1 MSGIGLDDSF
11 IIIGSYT
18 RTQGYDVLKRIE
30 MTMKEISLSIFI
42 TTFTS
47 TLAFTLGCFSD
58 IPAVRWL
65 CIYAAPSVVIDF
77 VFQITF
83 FISLVVLDERRI
95 EAGRMDCCSCIHVS
109 ENQVEVESSE
119 QAQSPVMQKAQGK
132 HWADR
137 FMGWYAN
144 KLLNPAVQGCILVAY
159 TGVLAGSIYA
169 TTTLTQHFDVN
180 DMVPHDSY
188 MRGYYNSLSS
198 YATARTGLPSY
209 AFFRDVDQSDPLVQ
223 EQMIQFVNDL
233 AEHGAIAKQPTEC
246 WLIDFLKY
254 ADETGLSSQSS
265 LNFSEKVEKFLREPL
280 YDDIYDDHIVRD
292 SKTGEVI
299 TSRCEVYVNV
309 DLADAQGGIEGLELL
324 REISS
329 SQSINEGLDGGDWKF
344 FTYQDTYNLWEFYS
358 TVLEEL
364 TFSTFIGIVSVSL
377 VAFFLIPHWTAVLFI
392 TPMIVSLYTGM
403 LGKLLV

>member
-1 MSGIGLDDSF
+1 
-11 IIIGSYT
+11 
-18 RTQGYDVLKRIE
+18 

-77 VFQITF
+77 LFQITF
-83 FISLVVLDERRI
+83 FISLIVLDERRI
-95 EAGRMDCCSCIHVS
+95 EAKRMDCCSCIHVS
-109 ENQVEVESSE
+109 ENRDELESSE
-119 QAQSPVMQKAQGK
+119 QTPPPIMQKEQEK

-137 FMGWYAN
+137 FMGWYAK
-144 KLLNPAVQGCILVAY
+144 KLLIPAVQGCVMITYA
-159 TGVLAGSIYA
+159 GVLAGSIYA
-169 TTTLTQHFDVN
+169 ATTLTQHFDVN

-233 AEHGAIAKQPTEC
+233 AEQGAIAGEPKEF
-246 WLIDFLKY
+246 WLTAFLNY

-265 LNFSEKVEKFLREPL
+265 LTFTEKVELFLRQPL
-280 YDDIYDDHIVRD
+280 YDDIYDDHIVID
-292 SKTGEVI
+292 VKTGEII

-329 SQSINEGLDGGDWKF
+329 SQIINEGLEGGDWKF

-364 TFSTFIGIVSVSL
+364 TLSTFIGIASVSL

-392 TPMIVSLYTGM
+392 TPMIISLYTGM
-403 LGKLLV
+403 LGKFVIR